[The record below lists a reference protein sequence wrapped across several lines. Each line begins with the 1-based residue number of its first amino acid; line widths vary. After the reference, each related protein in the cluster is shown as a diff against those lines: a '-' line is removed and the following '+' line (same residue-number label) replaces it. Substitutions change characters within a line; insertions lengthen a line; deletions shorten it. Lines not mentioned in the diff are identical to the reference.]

1 MSKPFGKSELFLIE
15 NDKLLAPVIKH
26 NGHITFSNKKTDVF
40 NELVSIVISQFISTK
55 AAKAIKNNMLS
66 KFKVEV
72 FKIENFKNLSTLEIK
87 NLGLSNNKAKSIK
100 DIIAWSNSKPSSKYI
115 FEIPKSDREREL
127 KSIFGIGQWS
137 VDMFEMF
144 CMRNLN
150 IFSSGDAA
158 LRESMV
164 QLGMVNYGSNLDSYD
179 QYSEKWSPY
188 KTVACLHL
196 WHMIES

>member
-55 AAKAIKNNMLS
+55 AAKAIKQNMLS
-66 KFKVEV
+66 RFNEEI
-72 FKIENFKNLSTLEIK
+72 FKIKNFENLSTLQIK

-100 DIIAWSNSKPSSKYI
+100 DIIAWNNSKPSKKYI
-115 FEIPKSDREREL
+115 FEIPKDDRESEL

-137 VDMFEMF
+137 IDMFEMF
-144 CMRNLN
+144 CVRNIN
-150 IFSSGDAA
+150 TFSSGDAA
-158 LRESMV
+158 LREAMT
-164 QLGMVNYGSNLDSYD
+164 QLGMVESGSSLDRYD
-179 QYSEKWSPY
+179 KYSEKWSPY
-188 KTVACLHL
+188 KTYACLHL

>member
-144 CMRNLN
+144 CMRNIN

>member
-1 MSKPFGKSELFLIE
+1 MSKPFSKSELFLIE

-115 FEIPKSDREREL
+115 FEIPKADREREL

-164 QLGMVNYGSNLDSYD
+164 QLGMVNYESNLDSYD

>member
-1 MSKPFGKSELFLIE
+1 MSKPFGKSELLLIE

-87 NLGLSNNKAKSIK
+87 NLELSNNKAKSIK

>member
-15 NDKLLAPVIKH
+15 NDKLLAPVIKL

-55 AAKAIKNNMLS
+55 AAKAIKQNMLS
-66 KFKVEV
+66 RFNEEI
-72 FKIENFKNLSTLEIK
+72 FKIKNFENLSTLQIK

-100 DIIAWSNSKPSSKYI
+100 DIIAWNNSKPSKKYI
-115 FEIPKSDREREL
+115 FEIPKDDRESEL

-137 VDMFEMF
+137 IDMFEMF
-144 CMRNLN
+144 CVRNIN
-150 IFSSGDAA
+150 TFSSGDAA
-158 LRESMV
+158 LREAMT
-164 QLGMVNYGSNLDSYD
+164 QLGMVESGSSLDRYD
-179 QYSEKWSPY
+179 KYSEKWSPY
-188 KTVACLHL
+188 KTYACLHL

>member
-1 MSKPFGKSELFLIE
+1 MSKPFGKSELLLIE

-40 NELVSIVISQFISTK
+40 NELVTIVISQFISTK

-72 FKIENFKNLSTLEIK
+72 FEIENFKNLSTLEIK

-100 DIIAWSNSKPSSKYI
+100 DIIAWSNAKPSSKYI
-115 FEIPKSDREREL
+115 FEIPKADREKEL